1 LLTLASDYHEPDVE
15 PQRAAEPFIAELR
28 SGAFDKGF
36 SKSDA
41 SPASQPWSAVF
52 DYYHG
57 VLATQPKVKGDA
69 QNKDALG
76 LDHYVAAVY
85 PALARQAQIS
95 GDVRLTFH
103 VNPSTGNV
111 DDVGVLEGHPML
123 RRAALEAVQ
132 QWRFKLPLG
141 DTPPRAT
148 TIRFDLPRSC

>member
-1 LLTLASDYHEPDVE
+1 M
-15 PQRAAEPFIAELR
+15 
-28 SGAFDKGF
+28 
-36 SKSDA
+36 
-41 SPASQPWSAVF
+41 F

-57 VLATQPKVKGDA
+57 VLATQPRVKGDA

-76 LDHYVAAVY
+76 LDRYVAAVY

-103 VNPSTGNV
+103 VNPSRGNV